1 MKKLEHRVLRAL
13 IFFTIMLFSYQL
25 MFAIFLPFL
34 APPEF
39 LNDFKFIGFTITF
52 FGLHTFLALCTF
64 IFSRLPISNQLSL
77 LLLIASIVIPLAY
90 LINNISYIMNLNISN
105 IIVVLFSTLIYDL
118 IRKDPE
124 RNHIRTY
131 IRVLINPFYLGDEI
145 FWFLDLFLEIISH

>member
-1 MKKLEHRVLRAL
+1 MKKLEHRVLRGL
-13 IFFTIMLFSYQL
+13 IFFTIMLFGYQL

-39 LNDFKFIGFTITF
+39 LNNIKFIGFTITF

-77 LLLIASIVIPLAY
+77 VLLIASIVIPLAY

-124 RNHIRTY
+124 KNQIRKY
-131 IRVLINPFYLGDEI
+131 IRVLINPFYLEDEI
-145 FWFLDLFLEIISH
+145 F

>member
-1 MKKLEHRVLRAL
+1 MSYQTLILILMKKLEHRVLRAL
-13 IFFTIMLFSYQL
+13 IFFTIMLFGYQL
-25 MFAIFLPFL
+25 IFAIFLPFL

-39 LNDFKFIGFTITF
+39 LNNFKFIGFTITF

-64 IFSRLPISNQLSL
+64 IFSRVPISNQLSL

-124 RNHIRTY
+124 RNHIRKY
-131 IRVLINPFYLGDEI
+131 IKVLINPFYLEDEI
-145 FWFLDLFLEIISH
+145 F

>member
-13 IFFTIMLFSYQL
+13 IFFTIMLVGYQL

-64 IFSRLPISNQLSL
+64 IFSRVPISNQLSL

-124 RNHIRTY
+124 RNHIRKY
-131 IRVLINPFYLGDEI
+131 IKVLINPFYLEDEI
-145 FWFLDLFLEIISH
+145 F

>member
-1 MKKLEHRVLRAL
+1 MSYQTLILILMKKLEHRVLRAL
-13 IFFTIMLFSYQL
+13 IFFTIMLFGYQL
-25 MFAIFLPFL
+25 IFAIFLPFL

-39 LNDFKFIGFTITF
+39 LNNFKFIGFTITF

-124 RNHIRTY
+124 RNHIRKY
-131 IRVLINPFYLGDEI
+131 IRVLINPF
-145 FWFLDLFLEIISH
+145 

>member
-13 IFFTIMLFSYQL
+13 IFFTIMLFGYQL
-25 MFAIFLPFL
+25 IFAIFLPFL

-39 LNDFKFIGFTITF
+39 LNNFKFIGFTITF

-77 LLLIASIVIPLAY
+77 LLLIASIFVPLAY
-90 LINNISYIMNLNISN
+90 LIYNFSYILNLNISN
-105 IIVVLFSTLIYDL
+105 VIVVLFSTLIYDL

-124 RNHIRTY
+124 RNHIRKY
-131 IRVLINPFYLGDEI
+131 IKVLINPFYLEDEI
-145 FWFLDLFLEIISH
+145 F

>member
-13 IFFTIMLFSYQL
+13 IFFTIMLFGYQL

-77 LLLIASIVIPLAY
+77 LLLVASIVIPLAY

-131 IRVLINPFYLGDEI
+131 IRVLINPFYLEDEI
-145 FWFLDLFLEIISH
+145 F

>member
-13 IFFTIMLFSYQL
+13 VFFTIMLFGYQL
-25 MFAIFLPFL
+25 LFAIFLPFL

-39 LNDFKFIGFTITF
+39 LNNFKFIGFTITF

-124 RNHIRTY
+124 RNHIRKY
-131 IRVLINPFYLGDEI
+131 IRVLINPFYLEDEI
-145 FWFLDLFLEIISH
+145 F

>member
-13 IFFTIMLFSYQL
+13 IFFTIMLFGYQL
-25 MFAIFLPFL
+25 IFAIFLPFL

-39 LNDFKFIGFTITF
+39 LNNFKFIGFTITF

-64 IFSRLPISNQLSL
+64 IFSRVPISNQLSL

-124 RNHIRTY
+124 RNHIRKY
-131 IRVLINPFYLGDEI
+131 IKVLINPFYLEDEI
-145 FWFLDLFLEIISH
+145 F

>member
-13 IFFTIMLFSYQL
+13 IFFTIMLFGYQL

-64 IFSRLPISNQLSL
+64 IFSRLPRSNQLSL
-77 LLLIASIVIPLAY
+77 VLLIASIVIPLAY

-124 RNHIRTY
+124 RNHIRKY
-131 IRVLINPFYLGDEI
+131 IRVLINPFYLEDEI
-145 FWFLDLFLEIISH
+145 F

>member
-13 IFFTIMLFSYQL
+13 IFFTIMLFGYQL
-25 MFAIFLPFL
+25 IFAIFLPFL

-39 LNDFKFIGFTITF
+39 LNNFKFIGFTITF

-90 LINNISYIMNLNISN
+90 LIYNFSYILNLNISN
-105 IIVVLFSTLIYDL
+105 VIVVVFSTLIYDL
-118 IRKDPE
+118 IRKDSE
-124 RNHIRTY
+124 RNHIRKY
-131 IRVLINPFYLGDEI
+131 IKVLINPFYLEDEI
-145 FWFLDLFLEIISH
+145 F

>member
-13 IFFTIMLFSYQL
+13 IFFTIMLFGYQL
-25 MFAIFLPFL
+25 IFAIFLPFL

-77 LLLIASIVIPLAY
+77 LLLIASIVVPLAY
-90 LINNISYIMNLNISN
+90 LIYNFSYILNLNISN
-105 IIVVLFSTLIYDL
+105 VIVVLFSTLIYDL

-124 RNHIRTY
+124 RNHIRKY
-131 IRVLINPFYLGDEI
+131 IKVLINPFYLEDEI
-145 FWFLDLFLEIISH
+145 F

>member
-1 MKKLEHRVLRAL
+1 MSYQTLILILMKKLEHRVLRAL

-145 FWFLDLFLEIISH
+145 F

>member
-1 MKKLEHRVLRAL
+1 MSYQTLILILMKKLEHRVLRAL
-13 IFFTIMLFSYQL
+13 IFFTIMLFGYQL

-39 LNDFKFIGFTITF
+39 LNNFKFIGFTITF

-77 LLLIASIVIPLAY
+77 VLLIASIVIPLAY

-105 IIVVLFSTLIYDL
+105 IIVVLFSTLIYDF

-124 RNHIRTY
+124 RNHIRKY
-131 IRVLINPFYLGDEI
+131 IRVLINPFYLEDEI
-145 FWFLDLFLEIISH
+145 F

>member
-13 IFFTIMLFSYQL
+13 IFLTIMLFGYQL

-39 LNDFKFIGFTITF
+39 LNNFKFIGFTITF

-77 LLLIASIVIPLAY
+77 LLLIASIVIPLTY
-90 LINNISYIMNLNISN
+90 LINNISYILNLNISN
-105 IIVVLFSTLIYDL
+105 TIVVLFSTLIYDL

-124 RNHIRTY
+124 RNHIRKY
-131 IRVLINPFYLGDEI
+131 IRVLINPFYLEDEI
-145 FWFLDLFLEIISH
+145 F

>member
-64 IFSRLPISNQLSL
+64 IFSRVPISNQLSL

-90 LINNISYIMNLNISN
+90 LIYNFSYILNLNISN
-105 IIVVLFSTLIYDL
+105 VIVVVFSTLIYDL
-118 IRKDPE
+118 IRKDSE
-124 RNHIRTY
+124 RNHIRKY
-131 IRVLINPFYLGDEI
+131 IKVLINPFYLEDEI
-145 FWFLDLFLEIISH
+145 F

>member
-1 MKKLEHRVLRAL
+1 MSYQTLILILMKKLEHRVLRAL

-39 LNDFKFIGFTITF
+39 LNNFKFIGFTITF

-77 LLLIASIVIPLAY
+77 LLLVASIVIPLAY

-145 FWFLDLFLEIISH
+145 F

>member
-13 IFFTIMLFSYQL
+13 IFLTIMLFGYQL

-39 LNDFKFIGFTITF
+39 LNNFKFIGFTITF

-77 LLLIASIVIPLAY
+77 VLLIASIVIPLAY
-90 LINNISYIMNLNISN
+90 LINNISYIMKLNISN
-105 IIVVLFSTLIYDL
+105 IIVVLFSTLIYDF

-124 RNHIRTY
+124 RNHIRKY
-131 IRVLINPFYLGDEI
+131 IRVLINPFYLEDEI
-145 FWFLDLFLEIISH
+145 F

>member
-1 MKKLEHRVLRAL
+1 MSYQNLILILMKKLEHRVLRAL
-13 IFFTIMLFSYQL
+13 IFFTIMLFGYQL

-39 LNDFKFIGFTITF
+39 LNNFKFIGFTITF

-77 LLLIASIVIPLAY
+77 VLLIASIVIPLAY

-105 IIVVLFSTLIYDL
+105 IIVVLFSTLIYDF

-124 RNHIRTY
+124 RNHIRKY
-131 IRVLINPFYLGDEI
+131 IRVLINPFYLEDEI
-145 FWFLDLFLEIISH
+145 F

>member
-13 IFFTIMLFSYQL
+13 IFFTIMLFGYQL
-25 MFAIFLPFL
+25 IFAIFLPFL

-39 LNDFKFIGFTITF
+39 LNNFKFIGFTITF

-118 IRKDPE
+118 IRKDSE
-124 RNHIRTY
+124 RNHIRKY
-131 IRVLINPFYLGDEI
+131 IKVLINPFYLEDEI
-145 FWFLDLFLEIISH
+145 FWF

>member
-13 IFFTIMLFSYQL
+13 IFFTIMLFGYQL
-25 MFAIFLPFL
+25 IFAIFLPFL

-39 LNDFKFIGFTITF
+39 LNNFKFIGFTITF

-124 RNHIRTY
+124 RNHIRKY
-131 IRVLINPFYLGDEI
+131 IKVLINPFYLEDEI
-145 FWFLDLFLEIISH
+145 FWF

>member
-1 MKKLEHRVLRAL
+1 MKKIEHRVLRAL

-64 IFSRLPISNQLSL
+64 IFSRVPISNQLSL

-124 RNHIRTY
+124 KNQIRKY
-131 IRVLINPFYLGDEI
+131 IRVLINPFYLEDEI
-145 FWFLDLFLEIISH
+145 F

>member
-145 FWFLDLFLEIISH
+145 F

>member
-1 MKKLEHRVLRAL
+1 MSYQTLILILMKKLEHRVLRAL
-13 IFFTIMLFSYQL
+13 IFLTIMLFGYQL

-39 LNDFKFIGFTITF
+39 LNNFKFIGFTITF

-77 LLLIASIVIPLAY
+77 LLLIASIVVPLAY
-90 LINNISYIMNLNISN
+90 LIYNFSYILNLNISN
-105 IIVVLFSTLIYDL
+105 VIVVLFSTLIYDL

-124 RNHIRTY
+124 RNHIRKY
-131 IRVLINPFYLGDEI
+131 IKVLINPFYLEDEI
-145 FWFLDLFLEIISH
+145 F

>member
-13 IFFTIMLFSYQL
+13 IFFTIMLFGYQL

-39 LNDFKFIGFTITF
+39 LNNFKFIGFTITF

-77 LLLIASIVIPLAY
+77 VLLIASIVIPLAY

-105 IIVVLFSTLIYDL
+105 IIVVLFSTLIYDF

-131 IRVLINPFYLGDEI
+131 IRVLINPFYLEDEI
-145 FWFLDLFLEIISH
+145 F

>member
-13 IFFTIMLFSYQL
+13 IFFTIMLFGYQL

-39 LNDFKFIGFTITF
+39 LNNFKFIGFTITF

-64 IFSRLPISNQLSL
+64 IFSRVPISNQLSL

-124 RNHIRTY
+124 RNHIRKY
-131 IRVLINPFYLGDEI
+131 IRVLINPFYLEDEI
-145 FWFLDLFLEIISH
+145 F

>member
-13 IFFTIMLFSYQL
+13 IFFTIMLFGYQL

-145 FWFLDLFLEIISH
+145 F

>member
-13 IFFTIMLFSYQL
+13 IFFTIMLFGYQL
-25 MFAIFLPFL
+25 IFAIFLPFL

-39 LNDFKFIGFTITF
+39 LNNFKFIGFTITF

-124 RNHIRTY
+124 RNHIRKY
-131 IRVLINPFYLGDEI
+131 IRVLINPFYLEDEI
-145 FWFLDLFLEIISH
+145 F

>member
-13 IFFTIMLFSYQL
+13 IFFTIMLFGYQL

-39 LNDFKFIGFTITF
+39 LNNFKFIGFTITF

-64 IFSRLPISNQLSL
+64 IFSRLQISNQLSL
-77 LLLIASIVIPLAY
+77 VLLIASIVIPLAY
-90 LINNISYIMNLNISN
+90 LIYNISYILNLNISN
-105 IIVVLFSTLIYDL
+105 IIVVVFSTLIYDL

-124 RNHIRTY
+124 RNHIRKY
-131 IRVLINPFYLGDEI
+131 IRVLINPF
-145 FWFLDLFLEIISH
+145 

>member
-13 IFFTIMLFSYQL
+13 IFFTILLFGYRL
-25 MFAIFLPFL
+25 MFTIFLPFL
-34 APPEF
+34 ASPEF

-64 IFSRLPISNQLSL
+64 ILSRLPISNQLSL

-90 LINNISYIMNLNISN
+90 LIYNISYILNLNISN
-105 IIVVLFSTLIYDL
+105 VIVVLFSTLIYDL

-124 RNHIRTY
+124 RNHFRKY
-131 IRVLINPFYLGDEI
+131 IRVLINPFYLEDEI
-145 FWFLDLFLEIISH
+145 F

>member
-13 IFFTIMLFSYQL
+13 IFFTIMLFGYQL
-25 MFAIFLPFL
+25 IFAIFLPFL

-39 LNDFKFIGFTITF
+39 LNNFKFIGFTITF

-90 LINNISYIMNLNISN
+90 LIYNFSYILNLNISN
-105 IIVVLFSTLIYDL
+105 VIVVLFSTLIYDL
-118 IRKDPE
+118 IRKDSE
-124 RNHIRTY
+124 RNHIRKY
-131 IRVLINPFYLGDEI
+131 IKVLINPFYLEDEI
-145 FWFLDLFLEIISH
+145 F

>member
-13 IFFTIMLFSYQL
+13 IFFTIMLVGYQL

-64 IFSRLPISNQLSL
+64 IFSRVPISNQLSL
-77 LLLIASIVIPLAY
+77 LLLMASIVIPLAY

-124 RNHIRTY
+124 RNHIRKY
-131 IRVLINPFYLGDEI
+131 IKVLINPFYLEDEI
-145 FWFLDLFLEIISH
+145 F

>member
-1 MKKLEHRVLRAL
+1 MSYQTLILILMKKLEHRVLRAL

-64 IFSRLPISNQLSL
+64 IFSRVPISNQLSL

-124 RNHIRTY
+124 RNRIRKY
-131 IRVLINPFYLGDEI
+131 IRVLINPFYLEDEI
-145 FWFLDLFLEIISH
+145 F

>member
-13 IFFTIMLFSYQL
+13 IFFTIMLVGYQL

-77 LLLIASIVIPLAY
+77 LLLMASIVIPLAY

-124 RNHIRTY
+124 RNHIRKY
-131 IRVLINPFYLGDEI
+131 IKVLINPFYLEDEI
-145 FWFLDLFLEIISH
+145 F